1 MFQVVFNS
9 PLTISP
15 MALRKE
21 KVGRLYYRMGEVADI
36 FGVNVSLIRYYEK
49 EFDIIKP
56 HRNKKGNRQFTQ
68 QDVDNFHKI
77 FYLVKEKGY
86 TIDGAKAKLNEGNKD
101 GGDNAKVIESLRHM
115 KRFLLEL
122 RNELG
127 E

>member
-1 MFQVVFNS
+1 
-9 PLTISP
+9 

-77 FYLVKEKGY
+77 FYLVKEKGF
-86 TIDGAKAKLNEGNKD
+86 TIEGAKAKLKEGKPAGTPN
-101 GGDNAKVIESLRHM
+101 NAEVVETLRHI

-122 RNELG
+122 RNDLG
-127 E
+127 D